1 MSGERQ
7 TASGGGG
14 GRELG
19 RDREAVARLVLFSLI
34 GVLAILIGFK
44 ILSAKTAGEL
54 IKAWGYYV
62 IAGTFGWW
70 VVVGVKC
77 IACSGWRP
85 GFGKPS
91 EGWQM
96 AGLILAL
103 TGVAVIT
110 TPYAYKILFDEA
122 VIQSTAWNMH
132 MEREI
137 GALGRAYEV
146 EGLLR
151 SLQTYLDKRPYF
163 FPFLVSLVHDV
174 TGYRALNAHLLNTA
188 LMPVCLG
195 LMYVL
200 GRRLAGHRAGLVALA
215 SLGGFSLL
223 AVNATGAG
231 LEMLNLVMILMAM
244 WAAARY
250 LEAPDDRRLGF
261 FLLTVILLAGTRY
274 ESSLY
279 VVCGAGVVVAGW
291 WRERRIRLPLVAI
304 VAPLLLVPCALHNTY
319 LSGTPVLWELRDGY
333 EVRFSYDYLVA
344 NLAFAREYFF
354 NLGPGIAN
362 SIWLTVAG
370 GGSVLALLWRAVS
383 RRRERLAFSG
393 TRLAIFLIGLGVLG
407 NLALL
412 MAYYWGDLSDPV
424 VSRLSLPFQALL
436 ALAIAAALGMVPVAW
451 QTRAAGGALAAAL
464 ACYLAFGLPVNWRLT
479 ALNTTET
486 AQRWEERVVA
496 ARGPATRLVLTD
508 KSPLSWFVR
517 GVGSTTIERGL
528 LRKDA
533 LAFHLRHHSYE
544 EILVTQTLV
553 PTSAD
558 GDLRV
563 ARADVLPPEFVL
575 EPIAERRI
583 GSRLQRISLL
593 REIKVDVPAALAVS
607 SVPAL

>member
-1 MSGERQ
+1 MS
-7 TASGGGG
+7 
-14 GRELG
+14 REKQAVSAGSYSHDLM
-19 RDREAVARLVLFSLI
+19 RDRDALRRLVLFALI
-34 GVLAILIGFK
+34 GVLAIWIGFK
-44 ILSAKTAGEL
+44 FFSAKLAGEL
-54 IKAWGYYV
+54 IKDWGYYV
-62 IAGTFGWW
+62 IAGTFGGW
-70 VVVGVKC
+70 VVLGMKS
-77 IACSGWRP
+77 IASSGWRS
-85 GFGKPS
+85 GFSKRS
-91 EGWQM
+91 EAWQV
-96 AGLILAL
+96 AGLTLGL
-103 TGVAVIT
+103 TLIAVLT

-163 FPFLVSLVHDV
+163 FPFLVSLVHDI

-195 LMYVL
+195 LLYVL

-231 LEMLNLVMILMAM
+231 LEMLNLAMILVAM

-250 LEAPDDRRLGF
+250 LEAPNDLRLGF

-279 VVCGAGVVVAGW
+279 VGCGACVVAVGW
-291 WRERRIRLPLVAI
+291 WQERRIRLPWVAL
-304 VAPLLLVPCALHNTY
+304 VAPLLLIPCALHNTY

-333 EVRFSYDYLVA
+333 EVRFSYGYLVA
-344 NLAFAREYFF
+344 NLASAKQYFF
-354 NLGPGIAN
+354 NLTPGIAN
-362 SIWLTVAG
+362 SIWLTLAG
-370 GGSVLALLWRAVS
+370 GSAGLALLWRAVC
-383 RRRERLAFSG
+383 RRREGLVLSATG
-393 TRLAIFLIGLGVLG
+393 MAVFLIGLGVLA

-424 VSRLSLPFQALL
+424 VSRLSLPIHALL
-436 ALAIAAALGMVPVAW
+436 ALAIAAALALVPVRW
-451 QTRAAGGALAAAL
+451 QTRATGGALAAAL
-464 ACYLAFGLPVNWRLT
+464 ACYLGFGLPVNWRST

-496 ARGPATRLVLTD
+496 ARGPATRIVLTD

-517 GVGSTTIERGL
+517 GVGSTTIERGV

-533 LAFHLRHHSYE
+533 LAFHLRHHSYQ

-553 PTSAD
+553 PTSAE

-583 GSRLQRISLL
+583 GSHLQRISVL
-593 REIKVDVPAALAVS
+593 REIKVDAPLAPAVPSFSA
-607 SVPAL
+607 P